1 MQLLGVKKGYEIPV
15 MVERTLPYKKIRYL
29 AVFPFEIIL
38 FFFCKYGL
46 KPMAHVSV
54 L

>member
-29 AVFPFEIIL
+29 AVFPFEIIHS
-38 FFFCKYGL
+38 FF
-46 KPMAHVSV
+46 VSMG
-54 L
+54 